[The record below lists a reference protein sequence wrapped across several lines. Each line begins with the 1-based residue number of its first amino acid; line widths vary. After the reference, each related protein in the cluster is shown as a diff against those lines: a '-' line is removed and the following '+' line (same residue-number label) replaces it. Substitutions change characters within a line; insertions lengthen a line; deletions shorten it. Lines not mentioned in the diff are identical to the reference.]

1 MKKLFSV
8 FMFVGISAFA
18 SNGIVPSETVLSL
31 RNDPKCEQKTNK
43 KKNDDTMYYICCAEG
58 SGDAMYC
65 AFGNTAGEA
74 CSKAAALAN
83 QN

>member
-1 MKKLFSV
+1 ML
-8 FMFVGISAFA
+8 VGMSAFA
-18 SNGIVPSETVLSL
+18 SNGIVPSETVLSI
-31 RNDPKCEQKTNK
+31 RNDSKGEQEIYKQK
-43 KKNDDTMYYICCAEG
+43 YDDTKYYICCAEG

-65 AFGNTAGEA
+65 AFANTAGEA